1 MTDASQWNERSST
14 ERRRKK
20 SYSTAVQVRQRYGGR
35 SAMWLWR
42 KLKVDPKFPRPLD
55 MGPNLKLFDDDEL
68 NAYDDA
74 LRAARASDT
83 SEGA

>member
-1 MTDASQWNERSST
+1 MHPNGTSGRVQSVGA
-14 ERRRKK
+14 RKV
-20 SYSTAVQVRQRYGGR
+20 TAQLFR
-35 SAMWLWR
+35 SASVTADGAR
-42 KLKVDPKFPRPLD
+42 CGSGGSSEVDPKFPRPLD